1 MRILHNVVS
10 FVDLCKFMSFVNKNS
25 YNICKILN
33 NTEAVHH
40 TEISENHSCSVA
52 FFHALFYHTLV

>member
-1 MRILHNVVS
+1 MCILHNVVP

-25 YNICKILN
+25 YNICRILN

-40 TEISENHSCSVA
+40 TEISENHLGNVA
-52 FFHALFYHTLV
+52 FFYALFCHMLI